1 MGKIQTQL
9 PTETWVNASWEE
21 YLQMIENPVYQK
33 AKSYDRD
40 RRMRI
45 EMLPVGNAYY
55 RDRSIVIYAVLA
67 QFQQT

>member
-1 MGKIQTQL
+1 
-9 PTETWVNASWEE
+9 
-21 YLQMIENPVYQK
+21 MIENPVYQK

-45 EMLPVGNAYY
+45 EILPVGNAYY